1 MSKKAIT
8 IIAGGESYS
17 NLATFDSIEELNKT
31 VRYYKEKFHTKLTK
45 STLLVLDQLHRYSCV
60 YLGVSFRTK
69 NNIAKSLD
77 ISRKTVQRA
86 CRVLEDLAI
95 IKQLETKRKSDM
107 RQSSNVIQILPIE
120 EDVQQEQENKVENC
134 PTKKTT
140 PSLTKNIKDIRTEY
154 VDQFEKYA
162 SIFFHDHKTISELK
176 KIAIIHSRIN
186 SICEK
191 TAKSL
196 SLECLKVL
204 IAKLKSKP
212 ISNVCGYF
220 NGVCR
225 KRMRSAR
232 IKHLWEE
239 CWNTLNPIN

>member
-1 MSKKAIT
+1 MSKNAIT
-8 IIAGGESYS
+8 IIASEESYK

-31 VRYYKEKFHTKLTK
+31 VREYKEKFHSKLTK

-86 CRVLEDLAI
+86 CRLLEDLGI
-95 IKQLETKRKSDM
+95 IKQFETKRKSDM
-107 RQSSNVIQILPIE
+107 RQSSNAIQIIPQE
-120 EDVQQEQENKVENC
+120 EDVQQDSDNEVKKC

-140 PSLTKNIKDIRTEY
+140 SQSLIQNNKDIRIDH

-162 SIFFHDHKTISELK
+162 SIFFHDVNTIRELK
-176 KIAIIHSRIN
+176 KISIIHTRIN
-186 SICEK
+186 SIQGNH
-191 TAKSL
+191 AKSL

-212 ISNVCGYF
+212 ISRVCGFF
-220 NGVCR
+220 NGICR
-225 KRMRSAR
+225 KRMRSVK
-232 IKHLWEE
+232 IKQLWDE
-239 CWNTLNPIN
+239 CWSK

>member
-8 IIAGGESYS
+8 IIAGEESYS
-17 NLATFDSIEELNKT
+17 NLTTFDCIEDLNKT
-31 VRYYKEKFHTKLTK
+31 VRYYKEQFQTKLTK
-45 STLLVLDQLHRYSCV
+45 SAVLVLDQLHRYSCV

-86 CRVLEDLAI
+86 CRVLEDLGI

-120 EDVQQEQENKVENC
+120 EDVQQEQKNTAENC

-140 PSLTKNIKDIRTEY
+140 PSLTQKIKDIRIEY

-162 SIFFHDHKTISELK
+162 SIFFHDSKTIRELK
-176 KIAIIHSRIN
+176 KISIVHSRIN
-186 SICEK
+186 SICEN

-204 IAKLKSKP
+204 IAKIKSKP
-212 ISNVCGYF
+212 ISNPRGYF
-220 NGVCR
+220 HGIC
-225 KRMRSAR
+225 KRRMKTAHIRQ
-232 IKHLWEE
+232 LWDEY
-239 CWNTLNPIN
+239 WL